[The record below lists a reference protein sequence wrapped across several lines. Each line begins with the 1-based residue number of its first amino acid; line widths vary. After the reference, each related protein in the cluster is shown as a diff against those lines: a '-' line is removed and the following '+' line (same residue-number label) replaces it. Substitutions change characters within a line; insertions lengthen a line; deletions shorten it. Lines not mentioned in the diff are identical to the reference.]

1 MCPASSKIQQQ
12 AAAIALQVKK
22 GNRPKSDLYGASKQ
36 MSKMS
41 KEELEKF
48 ARTKHKGL
56 PKKKDKKKK
65 VNEAWGQKLDVY
77 LDIIQRWFERQGYSE
92 DEIETILNDP
102 DNIEMIQGA
111 EAHGINPIIVAKDL
125 KTTDIEVMGE
135 SLNGKT
141 SKEEHL
147 KEWYSPTTL
156 DEFLYESSKDK

>member
-22 GNRPKSDLYGASKQ
+22 GSRPKSDLYGASKQ
-36 MSKMS
+36 MYKMS
-41 KEELEKF
+41 KEDLEKF
-48 ARTKHKGL
+48 AKTKHKGL
-56 PKKKDKKKK
+56 PKRKDKKKK

-111 EAHGINPIIVAKDL
+111 EAHGINPIVVAKDL
-125 KTTDIEVMGE
+125 KTTDIEVVDE
-135 SLNGKT
+135 SLNI
-141 SKEEHL
+141 EEQL
-147 KEWYSPTTL
+147 SEPLIEWYSPTTL
-156 DEFLYESSKDK
+156 EEFLCESLR